1 MNNIGFKKIENVDSE
16 EFIEAWKIYDKSFSA
31 DEKRDFELH
40 KECMKKKEFSFN
52 AVFCDE
58 KICGF
63 IALWDFGD
71 FMFIEHFAIKE
82 ELRNKGIGKIVIE
95 KIKEENENINK
106 GKNRNAII
114 LEAPKPETDIAA
126 RRIAFY
132 ERNSFVK
139 NEFNYIQP
147 SYGEG
152 KEPVPMI
159 IMSYPDKISSEKLE
173 DIKKEIYSSVYG
185 IKD

>member
-1 MNNIGFKKIENVDSE
+1 MNDIKFKKVEDINSE
-16 EFIEAWKIYDKSFSA
+16 ELIEAWKIYDGSFPA

-40 KECMKKKEFSFN
+40 KECMKNREFSFN

-63 IALWDFGD
+63 IALWDFDD
-71 FMFIEHFAIKE
+71 FVFIEHFAIKE
-82 ELRNKGIGKIVIE
+82 ELRNKGIGKEIVC
-95 KIKEENENINK
+95 KIKEKNEK
-106 GKNRNAII
+106 MII
-114 LEAPKPETDIAA
+114 LETLKPEDDISA

-132 ERNSFVK
+132 ERNAFVI
-139 NEFNYIQP
+139 NDFDYVQP
-147 SYGEG
+147 SYGKG
-152 KEPVPMI
+152 KESVPMK
-159 IMSYPDKISSEKLE
+159 IMSYPEKIKSEKFE